1 MCVYSVLCVQVKKEM
16 VEVKKAETLRWLM
29 AKDAVVQEYRERMM
43 YERMMDRKN
52 RNSHRQ
58 DVSKRVS
65 LVQIR

>member
-1 MCVYSVLCVQVKKEM
+1 M

-65 LVQIR
+65 FVERR

>member
-1 MCVYSVLCVQVKKEM
+1 M
-16 VEVKKAETLRWLM
+16 KKAETLRWLM

-65 LVQIR
+65 FVERR